1 MTPNEERRV
10 DFIISM
16 LNDNK
21 EELDNLEHKTTE
33 LLLELKRY
41 TNDLQLTKYD
51 RIKEI
56 INSPTLRNYKDL
68 NEQLIE
74 SLHSIIFS
82 EDAVRVITKD
92 QLVEVL
98 RINGRYKKLK
108 TSISDT
114 IISLLPYINKE
125 ED

>member
-10 DFIISM
+10 DFIINM
-16 LNDNK
+16 LNGNK
-21 EELDNLEHKTTE
+21 EELDNLEHKSTE
-33 LLLELKRY
+33 LLLELKQY
-41 TNDLQLTKYD
+41 TNDFQLTKYD

-68 NEQLIE
+68 NDQLIE
-74 SLHSIIFS
+74 SLYSIIFS

-108 TSISDT
+108 TSINDT

-125 ED
+125 EE

>member
-10 DFIISM
+10 DFIINM
-16 LNDNK
+16 LNGNK
-21 EELDNLEHKTTE
+21 EELDNLEHKSTE
-33 LLLELKRY
+33 LLLELKQY
-41 TNDLQLTKYD
+41 TNDLQLIKYN

-68 NEQLIE
+68 NDQLIE
-74 SLHSIIFS
+74 SLYSIIFS

-98 RINGRYKKLK
+98 RINGRYNKFK
-108 TSISDT
+108 TSINDT

-125 ED
+125 EE

>member
-68 NEQLIE
+68 NDQLIE

>member
-10 DFIISM
+10 DFIINM
-16 LNDNK
+16 LNGNK
-21 EELDNLEHKTTE
+21 EELDNLEHKSTE
-33 LLLELKRY
+33 LLLELKQY
-41 TNDLQLTKYD
+41 TDDLQLIKYN

-68 NEQLIE
+68 NDQLIE
-74 SLHSIIFS
+74 SLYSIIFS

-108 TSISDT
+108 TSINDI

-125 ED
+125 EE

>member
-10 DFIISM
+10 DFIINM
-16 LNDNK
+16 LNDNR
-21 EELDNLEHKTTE
+21 EELDNLEHKSTE
-33 LLLELKRY
+33 LLLELKQY
-41 TNDLQLTKYD
+41 NNDSQLAKYD

-74 SLHSIIFS
+74 SLYSIIFS
-82 EDAVRVITKD
+82 EDAVRVITKE
-92 QLVEVL
+92 QLIEVL

-108 TSISDT
+108 ASINDT
-114 IISLLPYINKE
+114 IVSILPYINKE
-125 ED
+125 EN

>member
-10 DFIISM
+10 DFIINM
-16 LNDNK
+16 LNGNK
-21 EELDNLEHKTTE
+21 EELDNLEHKSTE
-33 LLLELKRY
+33 LLLELKQY

-68 NEQLIE
+68 NDQLIE

-125 ED
+125 EE